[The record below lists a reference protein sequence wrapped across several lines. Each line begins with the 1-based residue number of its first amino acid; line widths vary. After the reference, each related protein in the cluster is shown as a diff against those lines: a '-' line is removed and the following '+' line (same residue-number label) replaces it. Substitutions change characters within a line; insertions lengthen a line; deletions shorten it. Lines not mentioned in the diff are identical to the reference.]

1 MKHTAI
7 VELFFCSSVHSIR
20 PNLVLHT
27 TETAKGRF
35 YSVGVWNYSSTTG
48 RAFVEPIEGFD
59 RLTQKELILK
69 IKEHENNQF

>member
-27 TETAKGRF
+27 TETAKVRF
-35 YSVGVWNYSSTTG
+35 YSVGIWNYSSTTG
-48 RAFVEPIEGFD
+48 HAYIEPIEGFD

-69 IKEHENNQF
+69 IQEYECNI